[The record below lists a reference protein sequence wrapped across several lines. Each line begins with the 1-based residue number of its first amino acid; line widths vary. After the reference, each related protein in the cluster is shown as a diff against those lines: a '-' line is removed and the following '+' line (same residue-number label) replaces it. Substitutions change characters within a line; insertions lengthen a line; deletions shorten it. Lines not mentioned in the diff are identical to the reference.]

1 MNLADL
7 LRELPPAGLEG
18 LAFPRN
24 LLGAFRRKSITFCTG
39 VTDETTIVY
48 WFQSGG
54 FTIDLRLTEGAATP
68 IVDRQGWVGD
78 TLWDRGREELSW
90 SITRSYQPR
99 DQWPEPARF
108 RLTGNCVLEFA
119 PSGAYFEDWRQQ
131 SAHGPLLGLRLMGM
145 IDDDSGHELEM
156 DGGLILAGRYMA
168 YAQSRLPHVD
178 AALRTA
184 ASLDRALAEGIV
196 TESEIES
203 YEVSVAPDGQTI
215 AHSTRPDLLGEAIA
229 LGDFELQPD
238 GSVVW
243 SRTVQGATSRLRF
256 AQDLYVPDFVFDRQT
271 ASTREARQW
280 IEREKGHLFRNAAVV
295 L

>member
-1 MNLADL
+1 MNLAEL
-7 LRELPPAGLEG
+7 LRELPPAGLED

-24 LLGAFRRKSITFCTG
+24 LLGAFRRKSITFCSG

-48 WFQSGG
+48 WFQAGG
-54 FTIDLRLTEGAATP
+54 FTIDLRLTDGDATP

-108 RLTGNCVLEFA
+108 RFIGNCVLEFA

-131 SAHGPLLGLRLMGM
+131 SSHGPLLGLRLLGM
-145 IDDDSGHELEM
+145 IDGDSEQELAM
-156 DGGLILAGRYMA
+156 DGGLIIAGRHMA

-196 TESEIES
+196 TEREVES
-203 YEVSVAPDGQTI
+203 YEVSVALDGETT

-229 LGDFELQPD
+229 SGDFDLQPD
-238 GSVVW
+238 GSIFW
-243 SRTVQGATSRLRF
+243 SRTVQGRTTRLRF
-256 AQDLYVPDFVFDRQT
+256 AQDFYVPDFVFDRQT
-271 ASTREARQW
+271 ASTPEARLW
-280 IEREKGHLFRNAAVV
+280 IEREKGHLSRNAAVA